1 MFLECKKGGI
11 EGGSESPRLFH
22 LGSWG
27 GPAGRRREGCRRGSV
42 EPQEQ
47 GLVLP
52 PPKEQGVIPL
62 LGATHTELEKL
73 DSVTKDHLEVG
84 EPGGEAGVTRIEI

>member
-1 MFLECKKGGI
+1 M
-11 EGGSESPRLFH
+11 
-22 LGSWG
+22 
-27 GPAGRRREGCRRGSV
+27 